1 MSRARAV
8 FWGLAAVTAGLWLVM
23 AVLFWRRA
31 APEGLLPFDFRVLGY
46 DPEAARQYLEALPA
60 EATAFYL
67 GFLQTLDGVFPALFA
82 ATLAI
87 ALFRAARGL
96 PRAARVLVAVVPI
109 AGGAMDYR
117 ENAAVAAMLV
127 AGPEGLTAALVEAA
141 SRWTVVKYV
150 FYGLAVVLLVGL
162 LVRRAGRSGAA
173 R

>member
-1 MSRARAV
+1 
-8 FWGLAAVTAGLWLVM
+8 M
-23 AVLFWRRA
+23 AVLFWRRG
-31 APEGLLPFDFRVLGY
+31 APEGLMPFDFRVLGY
-46 DPEAARQYLEALPA
+46 DPEGARQYLEALQP
-60 EATAFYL
+60 EETAFYL
-67 GFLQTLDGVFPALFA
+67 GLLQTLDSVFPALFA

-87 ALFRAARGL
+87 ALFRASAGM
-96 PRAARVLVAVVPI
+96 PRAARVLIAVVPI

-150 FYGLAVVLLVGL
+150 FYGLAVLLLASL
-162 LVRRAGRSGAA
+162 LARRGGGATPGRN